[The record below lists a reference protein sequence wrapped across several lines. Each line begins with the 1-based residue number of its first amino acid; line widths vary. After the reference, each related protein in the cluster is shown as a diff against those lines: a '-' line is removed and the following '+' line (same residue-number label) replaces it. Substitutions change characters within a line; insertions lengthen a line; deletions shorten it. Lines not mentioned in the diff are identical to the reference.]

1 MKHRCRSHR
10 RPLFSTVAL
19 GYLLAIASCAAGATE
34 SDQGE
39 QQPLTYGITP
49 FAGYSVGGTFKF
61 TDTDTHADVHDHL
74 SYGLALDL
82 STDQSS
88 QYELF
93 YSRQSTSLRGPS
105 LAPADITIQY
115 LHIGGSIRLADWPR
129 LQPYLVATIGAT
141 RFSPDA
147 PAAIDNTYFSAS
159 LGTGLRVPLNSHLAL
174 RLEARGFAT
183 FLNTST
189 NLFCRSNQAGG
200 LCLVHGSGSTFIQG
214 EALAG
219 LN

>member
-1 MKHRCRSHR
+1 M
-10 RPLFSTVAL
+10 
-19 GYLLAIASCAAGATE
+19 ASCAAGATE

-39 QQPLTYGITP
+39 QPTLTYGITP
-49 FAGYSVGGTFKF
+49 FAGYSVGGTFKL
-61 TDTDTHADVHDHL
+61 TDTDTDADVRDHL

-93 YSRQSTSLRGPS
+93 YSRQSTMLRGSP

-115 LHIGGSIRLADWPR
+115 LHIGGSVPLADWPR
-129 LQPYLVATIGAT
+129 LQPYLVATVGAT
-141 RFSPDA
+141 RFSADA
-147 PAAIDNTYFSAS
+147 PSGVDSTHFSAS
-159 LGTGLRVPLNSHLAL
+159 LGTGLRVPLNSHLSL

-183 FLNTST
+183 FLNTNT
-189 NLFCRSNQAGG
+189 NIFCRSNQAGG
-200 LCLVHGSGSTFIQG
+200 LCLVHGSGSAFFQG

-219 LN
+219 LNYTF

>member
-1 MKHRCRSHR
+1 M
-10 RPLFSTVAL
+10 
-19 GYLLAIASCAAGATE
+19 ASCAAGATE

-49 FAGYSVGGTFKF
+49 FAGYRVGGTFNF
-61 TDTDTHADVHDHL
+61 TDTDTHADVRDHL

-93 YSRQSTSLRGPS
+93 YSRQSTTLRGPS

-115 LHIGGSIRLADWPR
+115 LQIGGTVPLADWRR
-129 LQPYLVATIGAT
+129 LQPYLVATVGAT
-141 RFSPDA
+141 RFSADA
-147 PAAIDNTYFSAS
+147 PSGVDSTHFSAS
-159 LGTGLRVPLNSHLAL
+159 LGTGLRVPLNSHLSL

-183 FLNTST
+183 FLNTNT
-189 NLFCRSNQAGG
+189 NIFCRSNQAGG
-200 LCLVHGSGSTFIQG
+200 LCLVHGSGSAFFQG
-214 EALAG
+214 EALVG
-219 LN
+219 LNYIF

>member
-1 MKHRCRSHR
+1 M
-10 RPLFSTVAL
+10 
-19 GYLLAIASCAAGATE
+19 ASFAAGATD
-34 SDQGE
+34 SDEGARP
-39 QQPLTYGITP
+39 PLTYGITP
-49 FAGYSVGGTFKF
+49 FAGYSAGGRFNL
-61 TDTDTHADVHDHL
+61 TDTDTHADVRDHL

-93 YSRQSTSLRGPS
+93 YSRQSTTLRGPS

-115 LHIGGSIRLADWPR
+115 LHIGGSVRLADWPR
-129 LQPYLVATIGAT
+129 LQPYLIATVGAT

-147 PAAIDNTYFSAS
+147 PSGTDSTHFSAS

-174 RLEARGFAT
+174 RLEARGFGT
-183 FLNTST
+183 FLNTNT
-189 NLFCRSNQAGG
+189 NLFCRSNQSGG

-219 LN
+219 LNYTF